1 MMHTVPS
8 LPLPDFAHERV
19 EVITGRRSGLFI
31 AVALHSSVLGSA
43 LGGARLWT
51 YPHWSDALGDAL
63 RLSAAMTLKNAAA
76 GLDAGGGKSVIA
88 LPPGTTLDADRR
100 RAAFLDLGDAVESLH
115 GLYRTAEDV
124 GSTTD
129 DMLVVSE
136 RTEHVVGLPDTVGGS
151 GEPAGPTS
159 LGVYESLRATL
170 ERVAGTADVAG
181 RRVTISGLGQ
191 VGSRLAV
198 RLSAEGARLTV
209 TDVNPAKRD
218 LAAELGA
225 DWVSPGEEHLVPA
238 DVFVPAGIGGLLT
251 DEVIDA
257 LDAKAVCGPAN
268 NPLADHSGA
277 DATRRSRHPVRPRL
291 RGERRWRDLPRPRGE
306 AARHPCRDHGAGR
319 ADRRHR
325 APDLRRGRVAGY
337 DPARSGGGSRGRAAG
352 RRRTPARAR
361 RLRAAADARP
371 PCAAAGVAYR
381 APPPTPPPRTADT
394 GDTAFHGSRNRVP
407 ESAVGVA

>member
-1 MMHTVPS
+1 MTHT
-8 LPLPDFAHERV
+8 LPLPDFTHERV

-51 YPHWSDALGDAL
+51 YDHWSDALGDAL

-76 GLDAGGGKSVIA
+76 GLDAGGGKSVIRLA
-88 LPPGTTLDADRR
+88 PGETLDSERR

-129 DMLVVSE
+129 DMLTVSE

-170 ERVAGTADVAG
+170 ERVTGSADVAG
-181 RRVTISGLGQ
+181 RRVTIAGLGQ

-198 RLSAEGARLTV
+198 RLAAEGAQLTV

-218 LAAELGA
+218 LALELGA
-225 DWVSPGEEHLVPA
+225 AWAEPGAEHLVSA
-238 DVFVPAGIGGLLT
+238 DVFVPAGIGGVLT
-251 DEVIDA
+251 DDVIDA
-257 LDAKAVCGPAN
+257 LDARAVCGPAN
-268 NPLADHSGA
+268 NPLAAHDGA
-277 DATRRSRHPVRPRL
+277 DRLAERGILYAPDFVVNAGGVIYLDLEAKKLGTRSEIMDRVAAIGDTVRRIFDEAEA
-291 RGERRWRDLPRPRGE
+291 RGVTPLE
-306 AARHPCRDHGAGR
+306 AAEGLAAERLTAGRHHGAH
-319 ADRRHR
+319 AL
-325 APDLRRGRVAGY
+325 A
-337 DPARSGGGSRGRAAG
+337 
-352 RRRTPARAR
+352 
-361 RLRAAADARP
+361 
-371 PCAAAGVAYR
+371 
-381 APPPTPPPRTADT
+381 
-394 GDTAFHGSRNRVP
+394 
-407 ESAVGVA
+407 

>member
-1 MMHTVPS
+1 MPQRRVIRSALPTRPAEGSIAMTHTVPT
-8 LPLPDFAHERV
+8 LPLPDFSHERV

-88 LPPGTTLDADRR
+88 LPPGTMLDTDRR

-124 GSTTD
+124 GSTTE

-136 RTEHVVGLPDTVGGS
+136 RTEHVVGLPDAVGGS

-159 LGVYESLRATL
+159 LGVYESIRASL
-170 ERVAGTADVAG
+170 ERVAGTAEVEG
-181 RRVTISGLGQ
+181 RRITVSGLGQ

-198 RLSAEGARLTV
+198 RLSAEGAHLTV

-218 LAAELGA
+218 LAIELGA
-225 DWVSPGEEHLVPA
+225 DWIAPGEEHLVPA

-277 DATRRSRHPVRPRL
+277 ERLAARGILYAPDFVVNAGGVIYLDLEAKHLGSRSEIMERVAQIGDTVRRVFDEAEA
-291 RGERRWRDLPRPRGE
+291 RGVTPLE
-306 AARHPCRDHGAGR
+306 AAEGLAAER
-319 ADRRHR
+319 
-325 APDLRRGRVAGY
+325 L
-337 DPARSGGGSRGRAAG
+337 AAG
-352 RRRTPARAR
+352 GRQPALA
-361 RLRAAADARP
+361 
-371 PCAAAGVAYR
+371 
-381 APPPTPPPRTADT
+381 
-394 GDTAFHGSRNRVP
+394 H
-407 ESAVGVA
+407 

>member
-1 MMHTVPS
+1 MKHATHS
-8 LPLPDFAHERV
+8 LPLPDFTHERV

-31 AVALHSSVLGSA
+31 TVALHSSVLGSA

-88 LPPGTTLDADRR
+88 LPPGTTLDSERR

-136 RTEHVVGLPDTVGGS
+136 RTEHVVGLPDAVGGS

-170 ERVAGTADVAG
+170 ERVTGSPDVKG
-181 RRVTISGLGQ
+181 RRITISGLGQ

-198 RLSAEGARLTV
+198 RLSAEGAHLTV

-218 LAAELGA
+218 LATELGA
-225 DWVSPGEEHLVPA
+225 DWSMPGEEHLVPA
-238 DVFVPAGIGGLLT
+238 DVFVPAGIGGVLT

-257 LDAKAVCGPAN
+257 LDARAVCGPAN
-268 NPLADHSGA
+268 NPLADRSGA
-277 DATRRSRHPVRPRL
+277 ERLARRGVLYAPDFVVNAGGVIYLDLEAKKLGTRTEIMERVAHIGDTVRRVFDEATA
-291 RGERRWRDLPRPRGE
+291 RGVTPLE
-306 AARHPCRDHGAGR
+306 AAEGLAAER
-319 ADRRHR
+319 
-325 APDLRRGRVAGY
+325 L
-337 DPARSGGGSRGRAAG
+337 AAG
-352 RRRTPARAR
+352 GRQPA
-361 RLRAAADARP
+361 L
-371 PCAAAGVAYR
+371 
-381 APPPTPPPRTADT
+381 
-394 GDTAFHGSRNRVP
+394 
-407 ESAVGVA
+407 AV

>member
-1 MMHTVPS
+1 MTHT
-8 LPLPDFAHERV
+8 LPLPDFTHERV

-31 AVALHSSVLGSA
+31 VVALHSSVLGSA

-88 LPPGTTLDADRR
+88 LPEGTVLDAERR
-100 RAAFLDLGDAVESLH
+100 RAAFLDLGDAVESLN

-124 GSTTD
+124 GSTTE

-136 RTEHVVGLPDTVGGS
+136 RTEHVVGLPDAVGGS

-170 ERVAGTADVAG
+170 ERVTGSSEISG
-181 RRVTISGLGQ
+181 RRLTVSGLGQ

-198 RLSAEGARLTV
+198 RLAAEGAVLTV

-218 LAAELGA
+218 LALELGA
-225 DWVSPGEEHLVPA
+225 HWAVPGEEHLVPA

-251 DEVIDA
+251 DDVIDA

-268 NPLADHSGA
+268 NPLAARHGA
-277 DATRRSRHPVRPRL
+277 ERLAARGILYAPDFVVNAGGVIYLDLEAKKIGTRPEIMSRVGRIGDTLRRVFDEAQARGVTPLEAAEGLAAERL
-291 RGERRWRDLPRPRGE
+291 ASGERSHALVR
-306 AARHPCRDHGAGR
+306 
-319 ADRRHR
+319 
-325 APDLRRGRVAGY
+325 
-337 DPARSGGGSRGRAAG
+337 
-352 RRRTPARAR
+352 
-361 RLRAAADARP
+361 
-371 PCAAAGVAYR
+371 
-381 APPPTPPPRTADT
+381 
-394 GDTAFHGSRNRVP
+394 
-407 ESAVGVA
+407 

>member
-1 MMHTVPS
+1 MTHT
-8 LPLPDFAHERV
+8 LPLPDFSHERV
-19 EVITGRRSGLFI
+19 EAVTGRRSGLFI

-43 LGGARLWT
+43 LGGARLWS
-51 YPHWSDALGDAL
+51 YPHWSDGLGDAL

-88 LPPGTTLDADRR
+88 VPPGTVLDAERR

-124 GSTTD
+124 GSTTE

-136 RTEHVVGLPDTVGGS
+136 RTEHVVGLPDAVGGS

-181 RRVTISGLGQ
+181 RRITISGMGQ

-198 RLSAEGARLTV
+198 RLAGEGAILTV

-218 LAAELGA
+218 LALELGA
-225 DWVSPGEEHLVPA
+225 DWALPGEEHLVSA

-251 DEVIDA
+251 DDVIDA
-257 LDAKAVCGPAN
+257 LDARAVCGPAN
-268 NPLADHSGA
+268 NPLAHRDGA
-277 DATRRSRHPVRPRL
+277 DRL
-291 RGERRWRDLPRPRGE
+291 
-306 AARHPCRDHGAGR
+306 AARGILYAPDFVVNAGGVIYLDLEAKKRGARAEIMERVAAIGDTVR
-319 ADRRHR
+319 RIFDEAETRGVTPLAAAEGLAADR
-325 APDLRRGRVAGY
+325 L
-337 DPARSGGGSRGRAAG
+337 AAG
-352 RRRTPARAR
+352 GRQHALA
-361 RLRAAADARP
+361 
-371 PCAAAGVAYR
+371 
-381 APPPTPPPRTADT
+381 
-394 GDTAFHGSRNRVP
+394 H
-407 ESAVGVA
+407 

>member
-1 MMHTVPS
+1 MTHSLPS
-8 LPLPDFAHERV
+8 LPLPEFMHERV

-43 LGGARLWT
+43 LGGARLWS

-88 LPPGTTLDADRR
+88 LPPGLTLDADRR

-136 RTEHVVGLPDTVGGS
+136 RTEHVVGLPDAVGGS

-159 LGVYESLRATL
+159 LGVYESIRATL
-170 ERVAGTADVAG
+170 ERVAGSADVAG
-181 RRVTISGLGQ
+181 RRITISGLGQ

-198 RLSAEGARLTV
+198 RLSAEGAHLTV

-218 LAAELGA
+218 LATEIDARWAL
-225 DWVSPGEEHLVPA
+225 PGEEHLIPA

-277 DATRRSRHPVRPRL
+277 DRLAARGILYAPDFVVNAGGVIYLDLEAKKLGTRAEIMDRVARIGDTVRRIFDEAEA
-291 RGERRWRDLPRPRGE
+291 RGVTPLE
-306 AARHPCRDHGAGR
+306 AAEGLAAERLA
-319 ADRRHR
+319 
-325 APDLRRGRVAGY
+325 
-337 DPARSGGGSRGRAAG
+337 SGGRQ
-352 RRRTPARAR
+352 PALA
-361 RLRAAADARP
+361 
-371 PCAAAGVAYR
+371 
-381 APPPTPPPRTADT
+381 
-394 GDTAFHGSRNRVP
+394 H
-407 ESAVGVA
+407 

>member
-1 MMHTVPS
+1 MTHT
-8 LPLPDFAHERV
+8 LPLPDFTHERV
-19 EVITGRRSGLFI
+19 ETVIGRRSGLFI

-76 GLDAGGGKSVIA
+76 GLDAGGGKAVIC
-88 LPPGTTLDADRR
+88 LPEGTVLDEERR
-100 RAAFLDLGDAVESLH
+100 RAAFLDLGDVVESLG

-124 GSTTD
+124 GSTTG

-136 RTEHVVGLPDTVGGS
+136 RTAHVVGLPDAVGGS

-170 ERVAGTADVAG
+170 ERVTGSPDVAG
-181 RRVTISGLGQ
+181 RRITISGMGQ

-198 RLSAEGARLTV
+198 RLSAEGADLTV

-225 DWVSPGEEHLVPA
+225 AWVQPGEEHLVPA

-251 DEVIDA
+251 DEVIDE

-268 NPLADHSGA
+268 NPLAHHTGA
-277 DATRRSRHPVRPRL
+277 ARLAARGILYAPDFVVNAGGVIYLDFEAKQLGTRAETMERVAAIGGTLRRIFDDAEARGVTPLEAAEGLAAERL
-291 RGERRWRDLPRPRGE
+291 REGVR
-306 AARHPCRDHGAGR
+306 HGAPR
-319 ADRRHR
+319 ET
-325 APDLRRGRVAGY
+325 AP
-337 DPARSGGGSRGRAAG
+337 
-352 RRRTPARAR
+352 
-361 RLRAAADARP
+361 
-371 PCAAAGVAYR
+371 
-381 APPPTPPPRTADT
+381 
-394 GDTAFHGSRNRVP
+394 
-407 ESAVGVA
+407 VG

>member
-1 MMHTVPS
+1 MTHSLPS
-8 LPLPDFAHERV
+8 LPLPDFTHERV

-43 LGGARLWT
+43 LGGARLWS

-88 LPPGTTLDADRR
+88 LPPGLTLDADRR

-136 RTEHVVGLPDTVGGS
+136 RTEHVVGLPDAVGGS

-159 LGVYESLRATL
+159 LGVYESIRATL
-170 ERVAGTADVAG
+170 ERVAGSADVAG
-181 RRVTISGLGQ
+181 RRITISGLGQ

-198 RLSAEGARLTV
+198 RLSAEGAHLTV

-218 LAAELGA
+218 LATEIDARWAL
-225 DWVSPGEEHLVPA
+225 PGEEHLIPA

-277 DATRRSRHPVRPRL
+277 DRLAARGILYAPDFVVNAGVIYLDLEAKKLGTRAEIMDRVARIGDTVRRIFDEAEA
-291 RGERRWRDLPRPRGE
+291 RGVTPLE
-306 AARHPCRDHGAGR
+306 AAEGLAAERLA
-319 ADRRHR
+319 
-325 APDLRRGRVAGY
+325 
-337 DPARSGGGSRGRAAG
+337 SGGRQ
-352 RRRTPARAR
+352 PALA
-361 RLRAAADARP
+361 
-371 PCAAAGVAYR
+371 
-381 APPPTPPPRTADT
+381 
-394 GDTAFHGSRNRVP
+394 H
-407 ESAVGVA
+407 